1 MTRPA
6 QIHARFREK
15 PLQAAIHEMRNHLS
29 VAMASIEAFLDRKLE
44 PSDARLHAMFETL
57 REIDLLIDDLPSN
70 AKVDFATHV
79 VSIDVCKLVA
89 GHVAAMEGFAAE
101 CGVRLTIESCE
112 GTHPECAQFMGD
124 PVRIAEIVTNLL
136 LNAIRFTPS
145 TGEVHVDCR
154 RGPSDMRFTVSDE
167 GPGIGREE
175 RSHIFER
182 GYRGAAGASSPGSG
196 IGLALVKEFVNR
208 QGGSIDV
215 ADGPRGGAVITV
227 ILPGKFYEGR
237 CRECGTTLSPDLLLA

>member
-1 MTRPA
+1 MRSA
-6 QIHARFREK
+6 QMHIRFREK

-70 AKVDFATHV
+70 VTVAFGTHV
-79 VSIDVCKLVA
+79 VSIDVCRLVA
-89 GHVAAMEGFAAE
+89 GHVAAMEGYAAE
-101 CGVRLTIESCE
+101 RGVRLTIESCE
-112 GTHPECAQFMGD
+112 GTHPECAQFLGD
-124 PVRIAEIVTNLL
+124 PIRIAEIVTNLL

-145 TGEVHVDCR
+145 GGEVHVYCR
-154 RGPSDMRFTVSDE
+154 RGPNDMRFTISDE
-167 GPGIGREE
+167 GPGIRREE
-175 RSHIFER
+175 RMHIFER
-182 GYRGAAGASSPGSG
+182 GYRGSSGASFPGSG

-215 ADGPRGGAVITV
+215 ADGPLGGAAITV
-227 ILPGKFYEGR
+227 ILPGKLYEGR
-237 CRECGTTLSPDLLLA
+237 CRECGTTVSPNLALA